1 MLGYAKEQRSLTR
14 EQKKAVGL
22 LSIGTFLEYVDFM
35 LYIHMGVL
43 LNEVFFAPTYSP
55 YSAAL
60 LGAFSFSAPFIVRPI
75 GALIFGWIGDR
86 IGRKSTVIITTS
98 IMAISCLIIAN
109 LQSYTRIGITASI
122 IVIICRILQGMSS
135 IGEVIG
141 VELYFTETIKPPKS
155 YQVVGLIGIFSV
167 LGGTAALGLVS
178 LITSYGFN
186 WRLAFWVG
194 AGIAFIGMAAR
205 TTLRETPEFVNAK
218 RRLTNIFNHVDEDPS
233 VFLKN
238 PIYNENISKL
248 TSLFLLFIDCMWP
261 LCFYVAYIYCGDIL
275 KNSFNYSTEQVIHQ
289 NFYVSIAEVGSL
301 VILSYLSYRIHP
313 LKILKYLNFTF
324 FAFALICPYLIFK
337 ATTPFELLLIQ
348 ITIISFG
355 TSRMIGV
362 PIFFKHFPVFKRY
375 ISVSVIHALSRALV
389 YVITSFGLI
398 YLNIDHWG
406 LIIIMTSAS
415 IGFALGINHFEKLEK
430 KKSENYN
437 YDKNFVDSGQ
447 SVSLT

>member
-43 LNEVFFAPTYSP
+43 LNEIFFAPTYSP

-98 IMAISCLIIAN
+98 IMATSCLIIAN
-109 LQSYTRIGITASI
+109 LQSYAQIGITASI

-135 IGEVIG
+135 IGEIIG

-167 LGGTAALGLVS
+167 LGGTAALGLAS
-178 LITSYGFN
+178 LVTSYGFN

-205 TTLRETPEFVNAK
+205 TTLRETP
-218 RRLTNIFNHVDEDPS
+218 
-233 VFLKN
+233 
-238 PIYNENISKL
+238 
-248 TSLFLLFIDCMWP
+248 
-261 LCFYVAYIYCGDIL
+261 
-275 KNSFNYSTEQVIHQ
+275 
-289 NFYVSIAEVGSL
+289 
-301 VILSYLSYRIHP
+301 
-313 LKILKYLNFTF
+313 
-324 FAFALICPYLIFK
+324 
-337 ATTPFELLLIQ
+337 
-348 ITIISFG
+348 
-355 TSRMIGV
+355 
-362 PIFFKHFPVFKRY
+362 
-375 ISVSVIHALSRALV
+375 
-389 YVITSFGLI
+389 
-398 YLNIDHWG
+398 
-406 LIIIMTSAS
+406 
-415 IGFALGINHFEKLEK
+415 
-430 KKSENYN
+430 
-437 YDKNFVDSGQ
+437 
-447 SVSLT
+447 

>member
-43 LNEVFFAPTYSP
+43 LNEIFFAPTYSP

-98 IMAISCLIIAN
+98 IMATSCLIIAN
-109 LQSYTRIGITASI
+109 LQSYAQIGITASI

-167 LGGTAALGLVS
+167 LGGTAALGLAS
-178 LITSYGFN
+178 LVTSYGFN

-205 TTLRETPEFVNAK
+205 TTLRETP
-218 RRLTNIFNHVDEDPS
+218 
-233 VFLKN
+233 
-238 PIYNENISKL
+238 
-248 TSLFLLFIDCMWP
+248 
-261 LCFYVAYIYCGDIL
+261 
-275 KNSFNYSTEQVIHQ
+275 
-289 NFYVSIAEVGSL
+289 
-301 VILSYLSYRIHP
+301 
-313 LKILKYLNFTF
+313 
-324 FAFALICPYLIFK
+324 
-337 ATTPFELLLIQ
+337 
-348 ITIISFG
+348 
-355 TSRMIGV
+355 
-362 PIFFKHFPVFKRY
+362 
-375 ISVSVIHALSRALV
+375 
-389 YVITSFGLI
+389 
-398 YLNIDHWG
+398 
-406 LIIIMTSAS
+406 
-415 IGFALGINHFEKLEK
+415 
-430 KKSENYN
+430 
-437 YDKNFVDSGQ
+437 
-447 SVSLT
+447 

>member
-1 MLGYAKEQRSLTR
+1 MLGYVKEQRSLTR

-43 LNEVFFAPTYSP
+43 LNEIFFAPTYSP

-98 IMAISCLIIAN
+98 IMATSCLIIAN
-109 LQSYTRIGITASI
+109 LQSYAQIGITASI

-167 LGGTAALGLVS
+167 LGGTAALGLAS
-178 LITSYGFN
+178 LVTSYGFN

-205 TTLRETPEFVNAK
+205 TTLRETP
-218 RRLTNIFNHVDEDPS
+218 
-233 VFLKN
+233 
-238 PIYNENISKL
+238 
-248 TSLFLLFIDCMWP
+248 
-261 LCFYVAYIYCGDIL
+261 
-275 KNSFNYSTEQVIHQ
+275 
-289 NFYVSIAEVGSL
+289 
-301 VILSYLSYRIHP
+301 
-313 LKILKYLNFTF
+313 
-324 FAFALICPYLIFK
+324 
-337 ATTPFELLLIQ
+337 
-348 ITIISFG
+348 
-355 TSRMIGV
+355 
-362 PIFFKHFPVFKRY
+362 
-375 ISVSVIHALSRALV
+375 
-389 YVITSFGLI
+389 
-398 YLNIDHWG
+398 
-406 LIIIMTSAS
+406 
-415 IGFALGINHFEKLEK
+415 
-430 KKSENYN
+430 
-437 YDKNFVDSGQ
+437 
-447 SVSLT
+447 